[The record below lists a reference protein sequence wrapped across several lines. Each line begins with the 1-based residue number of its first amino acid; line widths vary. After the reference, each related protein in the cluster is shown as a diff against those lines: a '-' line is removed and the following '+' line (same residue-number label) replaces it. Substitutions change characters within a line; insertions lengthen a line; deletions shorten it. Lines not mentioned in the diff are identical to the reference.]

1 MNKARAFFAAVELLN
16 GSVLVAG
23 GYDGRING
31 PPNFADAEIYNV
43 DTGGVDA
50 DRAHEHGTCRARCS
64 PTGEW
69 PGHDHWRIR

>member
-31 PPNFADAEIYNV
+31 PPNFADAEIYNL
-43 DTGGVDA
+43 DT
-50 DRAHEHGTCRARCS
+50 S
-64 PTGEW
+64 
-69 PGHDHWRIR
+69 